1 MEEKVIELIKD
12 KPIVIPRILFS
23 NYRKLNISDTEL
35 VIIMI
40 LLSLGDKVI
49 YNPEEFAK
57 TNGWK
62 KHEIME
68 VVNSLVQ
75 KNIISFEVEKIDKK
89 AYEYLSLDL
98 LYEKLFNLV
107 IAPNEEKK
115 KIDTSVFDTFETE
128 LGRTL
133 SPMEYEQIKEWITS
147 GNSEEM
153 IIYALREAVL
163 NGVSNLRY
171 IDSILNEWR
180 KKGYKNRAD
189 ITRDRE
195 TYRSKKGKVSVYDTD
210 WLNER

>member
-23 NYRKLNISDTEL
+23 NYRKLNISDPEL

-57 TNGWK
+57 TSGWK

-180 KKGYKNRAD
+180 KKGYKNRSD

>member
-1 MEEKVIELIKD
+1 MEEKVMELIKD

-23 NYRKLNISDTEL
+23 NYRRLNISDSEL

-40 LLSLGDKVI
+40 LLFLGDKVM
-49 YNPEEFAK
+49 YNPEEFGK
-57 TNGWK
+57 ISGWK

-75 KNIISFEVEKIDKK
+75 KNIISFEVEKIDKRT
-89 AYEYLSLDL
+89 YEYLSLDL
-98 LYEKLFNLV
+98 LYGKLFNLV
-107 IAPNEEKK
+107 IAPGEEK
-115 KIDTSVFDTFETE
+115 KIDTSVFDKFESE

-153 IIYALREAVL
+153 IVYALREAVL

-171 IDSILNEWR
+171 IDSILNEWK

-189 ITRDRE
+189 ITKDRE
-195 TYRSKKGKVSVYDTD
+195 AYRSKKGKVSVYDTD